1 MKREPA
7 WRIFAAEYNDAS
19 LEIKGSGEKVPSYV
33 VTPLGSK
40 VNRVFI
46 AGVLTD
52 VESVMEGGEYLR
64 AHVSDPTGVFTIYSG
79 QYQAEATAKLQSI
92 EVPAFVAVVGKVRTY
107 IPEEGTMYVSLR
119 PELIREVDAEA
130 RDRWIIEACLQ
141 TKHRMGAIVEAMKMT
156 QPNVYD
162 LRKLG
167 YSRELSEGVVAAI
180 KKYGTV
186 DVTRY
191 ATLIRESLQFL
202 TPGAAGRF
210 EEASMDETLESMQQ
224 RKETIKEP
232 KKQKKQKK
240 EPMEKPQE
248 AQDPETIVLDTI
260 KELQGDDGAPWDSIV
275 ETCKGKGLD
284 ENSIEEALNAL
295 MDKGFVFEPM
305 LGTLKTT

>member
-1 MKREPA
+1 MRREPA

-64 AHVSDPTGVFTIYSG
+64 AHVSDPTGVFTMYSG

-141 TKHRMGAIVEAMKMT
+141 TKHRMDAMEEAMKMT

-202 TPGAAGRF
+202 MPGTAGRF
-210 EEASMDETLESMQQ
+210 EEASMDETLESIQQ
-224 RKETIKEP
+224 RKETKKEPKKP
-232 KKQKKQKK
+232 KKQKK
-240 EPMEKPQE
+240 ESAEKPDA
-248 AQDPETIVLDTI
+248 AQDPEAIVLDTI
-260 KELQGDDGAPWDSIV
+260 KELEGEDGAPWDSIV
-275 ETCKGKGLD
+275 ETCKRKGLD
-284 ENSIEEALNAL
+284 ENSIEEALNSL